1 MHWAFTSDGFY
12 TDAFNGLSFRALTSK
27 LTSVA
32 LGFLYVLRYA
42 LAFSAIFS
50 QDGKMLVLHP
60 IRKAVIP
67 VAGLGTRMLPA
78 TKAIPKEL
86 LAVYV
91 RPIIEHVVKEA
102 MAAGITEII
111 LVTRSGKEA
120 IENHFDVHYELEHR
134 LEKKGK
140 ETILGTV
147 KNIIPET
154 ITVTSVR
161 QSDALG
167 LGHAVLCAKHLL
179 NNKPFAVLLPD
190 VLVLDKESRDKN
202 YSFAAMTDAWN
213 ETGTGQI
220 MVERVSSDTIEN
232 YGVADLGGEESEPF
246 RSIPLKGLVEKPSLK
261 NAPSNLAVL
270 GRYIL
275 PAKVLDLLE
284 TTVAGVGGE
293 IQLTDALDQL
303 IRVDGLSAFETDAG
317 IFDCGNKQGYLS
329 ANLAV
334 GMRDADTRQHIKA
347 LIEKNGW

>member
-1 MHWAFTSDGFY
+1 MIA
-12 TDAFNGLSFRALTSK
+12 NIK
-27 LTSVA
+27 
-32 LGFLYVLRYA
+32 
-42 LAFSAIFS
+42 
-50 QDGKMLVLHP
+50 
-60 IRKAVIP
+60 KAVIP

-86 LAVYV
+86 LPVYD

-102 MAAGITEII
+102 IAAGITEII

-120 IENHFDVHYELEHR
+120 IENHFDAHYELEHR

-147 KNIIPET
+147 KNIIPESV
-154 ITVTSVR
+154 TVTSVR

-179 NNKPFAVLLPD
+179 NNEPFAVLLPD
-190 VLVLDKESRDKN
+190 VLVLDQESRDKN

-213 ETGTGQI
+213 ENGIGQV
-220 MVERVSSDTIEN
+220 MVERVDFEAIEN
-232 YGVADLGGEESEPF
+232 YGVADIDGLASEPF
-246 RSIPLKGLVEKPSLK
+246 KSIPLKGLVEKPSPK
-261 NAPSNLAVL
+261 DAPSNLAVL

-275 PAKVLDLLE
+275 PSKVLDLLE

-293 IQLTDALDQL
+293 IQLTDALDEL
-303 IRVDGLSAFETDAG
+303 LKRDGLNAFETDAE
-317 IFDCGNKQGYLS
+317 IFDCGNKQGFLS

-334 GMRDADTRQHIKA
+334 GMRDPDTRQSIKA
-347 LIEKNGW
+347 LIEKNDW

>member
-1 MHWAFTSDGFY
+1 MI
-12 TDAFNGLSFRALTSK
+12 K
-27 LTSVA
+27 
-32 LGFLYVLRYA
+32 
-42 LAFSAIFS
+42 
-50 QDGKMLVLHP
+50 P
-60 IRKAVIP
+60 IGKAVIP

-86 LAVYV
+86 LPVYD

-102 MAAGITEII
+102 IAAGITEII

-120 IENHFDVHYELEHR
+120 IENHFDAHYELEHR

-147 KNIIPET
+147 KNIIPAN

-179 NNKPFAVLLPD
+179 NNEPFAVLLPD

-202 YSFAAMTDAWN
+202 HSFTAMIDAWN
-213 ETGTGQI
+213 EAGIGQV
-220 MVERVSSDTIEN
+220 MVEQVSSDAIEN
-232 YGVADLGGEESEPF
+232 YGVADLGGETSEPF
-246 RSIPLKGLVEKPSLK
+246 KSVALKGLVEKPSLK

-275 PAKVLDLLE
+275 PSKVLDLLE

-293 IQLTDALDQL
+293 IQLTDALDEL
-303 IRVDGLSAFETDAG
+303 LTLDGLCAFETDAG
-317 IFDCGNKQGYLS
+317 IFDCGNKLGFLS

-334 GMRDADTRQHIKA
+334 GMRDPKTKQLIKE
-347 LIEKNGW
+347 LIQKSNW

>member
-1 MHWAFTSDGFY
+1 MMA
-12 TDAFNGLSFRALTSK
+12 K
-27 LTSVA
+27 
-32 LGFLYVLRYA
+32 
-42 LAFSAIFS
+42 I
-50 QDGKMLVLHP
+50 K
-60 IRKAVIP
+60 KAVIP

-86 LAVYV
+86 LPVYD

-102 MAAGITEII
+102 IAAGITEII

-120 IENHFDVHYELEHR
+120 IENHFDAHYELEHR

-147 KNIIPET
+147 KNIIPENV
-154 ITVTSVR
+154 TVTSVR

-179 NNKPFAVLLPD
+179 NNEPFAVLLPD
-190 VLVLDKESRDKN
+190 VLVLDQESRDKN

-213 ETGTGQI
+213 ETGIGQV
-220 MVERVSSDTIEN
+220 MVERVDSEAIEN
-232 YGVADLGGEESEPF
+232 YGVADLNGEVSEPF
-246 RSIPLKGLVEKPSLK
+246 RSVALKGLVEKPSS
-261 NAPSNLAVL
+261 NHAPSNLAVL

-275 PAKVLDLLE
+275 PSKVLDLLE
-284 TTVAGVGGE
+284 TTIAGVGGE
-293 IQLTDALDQL
+293 IQLTDALDEL
-303 IRVDGLSAFETDAG
+303 LKLDGLNAFETDAE
-317 IFDCGNKQGYLS
+317 IFDCGSKQGYLS

-334 GMRDADTRQHIKA
+334 GMRDPGTRQYIKA